1 MVDFAELMQWL
12 SVPRPNGSAAARA
25 TARRLQAWL
34 AGHGI
39 PSRVHEFRLYPYYF
53 EAIGVWLIV
62 SRTLLAAA
70 VWGQWGWATLLIALI
85 GLPGGLVDVLWRF
98 PLVSWPGACRGEN
111 LLIEFDPPGGPA
123 ERELVLS
130 AHYDSKT
137 EPLDHERRMFF
148 LRALP
153 LGIVLTVLVGLLGPI
168 ELWLRGAGSP
178 WAPAA
183 YWTGAALSALLLF
196 LAWGLG
202 LNLTLGRFVRPSQ
215 GAVDN
220 GAACAAMLGLAE
232 RLARE
237 PGLLRR
243 TRVTLA
249 LFAGEEVNMQG
260 SRAYVRDRA
269 WPVPAAAVNLEILA
283 QDGDYVFWEQDGSVF
298 KLTPTAPEVNAL
310 VTAAVTQATGQA
322 PCPAGPVN
330 SDCGSFLA
338 AGIPATTLGTR
349 DRRLGFGGLHGPA
362 DNLGR
367 IVMARLPEAVEILA
381 GLVAL
386 SRLAKPADEQR
397 RGERPDGRGGEQGR
411 V

>member
-1 MVDFAELMQWL
+1 
-12 SVPRPNGSAAARA
+12 
-25 TARRLQAWL
+25 
-34 AGHGI
+34 
-39 PSRVHEFRLYPYYF
+39 
-53 EAIGVWLIV
+53 
-62 SRTLLAAA
+62 
-70 VWGQWGWATLLIALI
+70 
-85 GLPGGLVDVLWRF
+85 
-98 PLVSWPGACRGEN
+98 
-111 LLIEFDPPGGPA
+111 
-123 ERELVLS
+123 
-130 AHYDSKT
+130 
-137 EPLDHERRMFF
+137 
-148 LRALP
+148 
-153 LGIVLTVLVGLLGPI
+153 
-168 ELWLRGAGSP
+168 
-178 WAPAA
+178 
-183 YWTGAALSALLLF
+183 LSALLLF